1 MADYFTK
8 DDDGNYQEVTE
19 KLHTQGDIDKV
30 VQSRLERQKE
40 QFADYDDL
48 KEKAGKVDTV
58 TQEFEGKLKEAGEK
72 LSAVETERDTAK
84 LDTVRLKAMTKFK
97 LSDDLGEFLN
107 GSDEKTILDQAE
119 KLSKGVGG
127 AGVKIDKTEKPE
139 DKKNSDIKKVTQGIF
154 GKKSDD

>member
-58 TQEFEGKLKEAGEK
+58 TQEFEGKLKEAGE
-72 LSAVETERDTAK
+72 
-84 LDTVRLKAMTKFK
+84 
-97 LSDDLGEFLN
+97 
-107 GSDEKTILDQAE
+107 
-119 KLSKGVGG
+119 
-127 AGVKIDKTEKPE
+127 
-139 DKKNSDIKKVTQGIF
+139 
-154 GKKSDD
+154 